1 MVQCS
6 YDYIKAIKSDV
17 DREKIRVLVVLME
30 EYDRDCKDVET
41 FLMNH
46 EMACVLM
53 NMKEEIDYQ
62 RVVEEVKLKL
72 GLQIVPKELAINE
85 STLLIGFIA

>member
-1 MVQCS
+1 LVQCS

-62 RVVEEVKLKL
+62 RVVEEVKLKV
-72 GLQIVPKELAINE
+72 GLQIVPKELAI
-85 STLLIGFIA
+85 